1 MRALAW
7 QRNIILKIAFT
18 CFAIAFLV
26 LIMPSSVLAKKAT
39 YSADGFY
46 SSLDSPGG
54 KKYDAWMTI
63 YTKMGKDGAMKDC
76 VVANGSKT
84 SVGDYIAVEKHMWS
98 ASQIGSGLNI
108 TCSDENSANWSCT
121 LSEDIKPIDPSGLNM
136 NFTLTN
142 KCDRPTAAETQ
153 KQKNRQQSD
162 AEAGYY
168 AGAICAKQTDDLVK
182 CGTSSRPCTQTDNK
196 SEPSSSSVTYKQQC
210 ERTVKNGIEYCS
222 TGAPARNDRRDCL
235 YSYLNSEGN
244 LYDLTGMTQ
253 DQAREYLAEAKKQ
266 GDAARLNKSKAQD
279 SCNGNLR
286 EDGTCEAAVA
296 ANDTTA
302 TSKACK
308 QDIAGWILCPLAQG
322 LGGLV
327 DGAYGIIGGWMLEI
341 NSKSIFDADG
351 GGFSAYKTFL
361 PIANI
366 ILAIMFLLIIYS
378 EATGNGFGALT
389 NYSVKKLL
397 PKVIVYAIIVN
408 ISWWLCAAAV
418 DISNILGANLTGMF
432 GDITDKIP
440 QPSGAAAWAN
450 IAILAIGGVGGV
462 AIAQMSLFF
471 PLALCALAAIV
482 ILFLIMILRDGL
494 VVLLCAIAPI
504 AIAMALL
511 PNTAKWYKRWFNTLL
526 SMLIIYPMVSLLFGA
541 CNLASAL
548 IATSSSG
555 MSEFVLNLMA
565 AAVAVVPLLI
575 TPFVVLKIFSAV
587 PGIGGAVAGM
597 ANKKLKGRTK
607 AVKQA
612 AKRNYRYSS
621 LSRGVN
627 KARGAVAK
635 VPGFRGSPAALRLAA
650 AGAIADEAADKK
662 DMELADDQLS
672 AYSTSEQKHIAKTG
686 KYLNGDDVE
695 NLDVWRAAIRKY
707 GEKFDYDDNVT
718 FAAALRDR
726 PELQGRTEDP
736 AQMDK
741 VARLQT
747 EALKA
752 IGKSKHSMVPGSQN
766 VKVARSN
773 TVPGV
778 APTAVPAPTTPNAVP
793 APTAVPA
800 PNTVPASTVP
810 NTVPTP
816 TAPTATNATTPT
828 PPLNYRE
835 GVLSKLGSV
844 GAQQFDSSSD
854 ADVRS
859 FMDAAGAALAGQS
872 AKPDKDSPEYAAF
885 REGQREASAHV
896 LDAAIDSVDRSE
908 AGLTKPMSEKKR
920 SAMQKI
926 IDDGV
931 KGKAEELASDKTGEK
946 LSAAI
951 STTTS
956 DGTKSQYDHLL
967 DDQLPKTSGVGG
979 DAGKLA
985 TAKSDVDAKLATAA
999 DNYLN
1004 NHSGTMDS
1012 AVESELKRIRL
1023 EGTQRRVDKLGVDE
1037 LTKTIAGGL
1046 PMFDYKAVKSAY
1058 VGSGIGDAEQFDRT
1072 IYNIFQKN
1080 GRYKGNA
1087 ADRNLDAAM
1096 RRLGNN
1102 NNNGNA
1108 AR

>member
-1 MRALAW
+1 MR
-7 QRNIILKIAFT
+7 QQNIILKVA
-18 CFAIAFLV
+18 CMCLAVVFLA
-26 LIMPSSVLAKKAT
+26 LIMPSSVFAKQAT
-39 YSADGFY
+39 YSAGGHY
-46 SSLDSPGG
+46 NVIWDSPGG

-63 YTKMGKDGAMKDC
+63 YSSMSKDGAMKDC
-76 VVANGSKT
+76 VVANGSRT
-84 SVGDYIAVEKHMWS
+84 SVGDYIAIQTHAWN
-98 ASQIGSGLNI
+98 ASQIGSGLKI

-121 LSEDIKPIDPSGLNM
+121 LSEEIEPVDSGGQN
-136 NFTLTN
+136 NSFTLTN
-142 KCDRPTAAETQ
+142 KCNRPTAADLQ
-153 KQKNRQQSD
+153 KQKNKQQSD
-162 AEAGYY
+162 VEAGYY
-168 AGAICAKQTDDLVK
+168 ISAICAKQTDGK
-182 CGTSSRPCTQTDNK
+182 AK
-196 SEPSSSSVTYKQQC
+196 SYKQQC
-210 ERTVKNGIEYCS
+210 EERVKSGIEYCS
-222 TGAPARNDRRDCL
+222 TGAPARNSDRRDCL
-235 YSYLNSEGN
+235 YNYLNHEGN

-253 DQAREYLAEAKKQ
+253 DQAREYLTDAKKQ

-286 EDGTCEAAVA
+286 DDGTCEAAVA
-296 ANDTTA
+296 ANNTTA

-327 DGAYGIIGGWMLEI
+327 DGAYNIIGGWMLEI
-341 NSKSIFDADG
+341 NSKSIFETNG
-351 GGFSAYKTFL
+351 GGFSAYKNFL

-397 PKVIVYAIIVN
+397 PKVIVYAVIIN

-440 QPSGAAAWAN
+440 QPSGAATWAN

-482 ILFLIMILRDGL
+482 ILFIIMILRDGL

-511 PNTAKWYKRWFNTLL
+511 PNTAKWYKRWLNTLL

-575 TPFVVLKIFSAV
+575 APFAVFKIFSAV

-607 AVKQA
+607 AVKQS
-612 AKRNYRYSS
+612 AKRSYRYSS
-621 LSRGVN
+621 LSRGMN
-627 KARGAVAK
+627 KARGTIAK

-650 AGAIADEAADKK
+650 AGAIADEATDKK

-686 KYLNGDDVE
+686 KYLNGDNVE
-695 NLDVWRAAIRKY
+695 ELDVWRAAIRKY

-726 PELQGRTEDP
+726 PELQKPTEDP
-736 AQMDK
+736 GGK

-752 IGKSKHSMVPGSQN
+752 IGKSTHSMVPGSQN

-778 APTAVPAPTTPNAVP
+778 APTAPTAMPTPNAVP
-793 APTAVPA
+793 VPNA
-800 PNTVPASTVP
+800 VPASTVP
-810 NTVPTP
+810 NTVPIP
-816 TAPTATNATTPT
+816 TAPTAVNATTPT

-956 DGTKSQYDHLL
+956 DGTKSQYNHLL
-967 DDQLPKTSGVGG
+967 DDQLTKTSRVGG
-979 DAGKLA
+979 DARRLA

-1004 NHSGTMDS
+1004 NHSGAMDS

-1023 EGTQRRVDKLGVDE
+1023 EGTQRRVDKLDVDE
-1037 LTKTIAGGL
+1037 LTKTIAGGS

-1058 VGSGIGDAEQFDRT
+1058 VGSGIGNAEQLDRT

-1080 GRYKGNA
+1080 GGYKGNA

-1096 RRLGNN
+1096 RRLDND
-1102 NNNGNA
+1102 NNNGNTA
-1108 AR
+1108 